1 MQHFYDVSY
10 KNVSEIS
17 KFIEYLFVFALKNS
31 LQHLVCIFQTLTNIT
46 KLKIKCE
53 SLEFWSFQIMLMF
66 YSVLGKKMKVLK
78 CEKQVNKRVSN
89 RK

>member
-1 MQHFYDVSY
+1 MSY

-17 KFIEYLFVFALKNS
+17 KFKEHFFVFAIKNS
-31 LQHLVCIFQTLTNIT
+31 LQHLVCIFQTLTNFT
-46 KLKIKCE
+46 KLKIKYE
-53 SLEFWSFQIMLMF
+53 SLEFWSFQTMLMF

-78 CEKQVNKRVSN
+78 CGKQVNKRESN